1 MQFQMSFDEFKE
13 RLKPQKTKS
22 EKEILNE
29 VEDILNM
36 SWG

>member
-1 MQFQMSFDEFKE
+1 MSFDEFKE
-13 RLKPQKTKS
+13 RLKPKEVKS